1 MKDLYL
7 VNGKVKELIG
17 YQRYT
22 ENYYV
27 FADHSIEH
35 KDQCFDLQSNLYN
48 IGDSFKFCVDP
59 ESGETDIF
67 YCLGVNLVT
76 KDDRPT
82 WQYFLVN
89 SARVHIWFY
98 ENAIAEWDLTNA

>member
-7 VNGKVKELIG
+7 VNGKVKELSYFIDDLNWYFIDG
-17 YQRYT
+17 SHVT
-22 ENYYV
+22 KFE
-27 FADHSIEH
+27 
-35 KDQCFDLQSNLYN
+35 CFDLQSNLYN

-59 ESGETDIF
+59 NTGETDIF

-76 KDDRPT
+76 KDDKPT

-98 ENAIAEWDLTNA
+98 EDVIAEWDLTNA